1 MPSWVAVSLGFDPF
15 RVAVL
20 TMILIDTSVWIEHLS
35 KGSRI
40 IEDLLKTSKALIHPF
55 VIGEIACGNL
65 ADRAEILSL
74 LNDLPTL
81 PVAAESSVLYFIEQN
96 QLMGLGIGYIDAHL
110 LTATALE
117 PPTRLLT
124 LDKRLKA
131 AAEALNLSY

>member
-1 MPSWVAVSLGFDPF
+1 MVVNPGFDPF
-15 RVAVL
+15 RAAVL
-20 TMILIDTSVWIEHLS
+20 TMILIDTSIWIEYLS
-35 KGSRI
+35 RGGGI
-40 IEDLLKTSKALIHPF
+40 IEDLLKTNKALIHPF
-55 VIGEIACGNL
+55 IIGEIACGNL
-65 ADRAEILSL
+65 ADRAKILSM
-74 LNDLPTL
+74 LNDLPSL

-131 AAEALNLSY
+131 AADSLNLSY

>member
-1 MPSWVAVSLGFDPF
+1 
-15 RVAVL
+15 
-20 TMILIDTSVWIEHLS
+20 MILVDTSVWIEYLS
-35 KGSRI
+35 RGSAA
-40 IEDLLKTSKALIHPF
+40 IENLLETNKALIHPF

-74 LNDLPTL
+74 LNDLSAL
-81 PVAAESSVLYFIEQN
+81 PVATESSVLYFIEQN

-124 LDKRLKA
+124 QDKRLKL
-131 AAEALNLSY
+131 AAESLNLSY

>member
-1 MPSWVAVSLGFDPF
+1 
-15 RVAVL
+15 
-20 TMILIDTSVWIEHLS
+20 MILIDTSVWIEHLS

>member
-1 MPSWVAVSLGFDPF
+1 
-15 RVAVL
+15 
-20 TMILIDTSVWIEHLS
+20 MILIDTSVWIEHLS
-35 KGSRI
+35 EGGRV
-40 IEDLLKTSKALIHPF
+40 IEDMLKTNKVLIHPF

-65 ADRAEILSL
+65 ANRTEILSL
-74 LNDLPTL
+74 LNDLPAL

-96 QLMGLGIGYIDAHL
+96 ELMGIGIGYIDAHL

-131 AAEALNLSY
+131 AAESLNLSYQLKSAKE

>member
-1 MPSWVAVSLGFDPF
+1 MAVSPGFDPF

-35 KGSRI
+35 KGGRV
-40 IEDLLKTSKALIHPF
+40 IEDLLKTSKAFIHPF

-74 LNDLPTL
+74 LNDLPAL
-81 PVAAESSVLYFIEQN
+81 PVAAEASVLYFIEQN

-110 LTATALE
+110 LTATVLE

-131 AAEALNLSY
+131 TAEALNLSY

>member
-1 MPSWVAVSLGFDPF
+1 MPSWVAVSPGFDPF

-35 KGSRI
+35 KGGRA

-74 LNDLPTL
+74 LNDLPAL
-81 PVAAESSVLYFIEQN
+81 PVAAEASALYFIEQN

>member
-35 KGSRI
+35 KGGRI

>member
-1 MPSWVAVSLGFDPF
+1 MVANPGSDPF

-20 TMILIDTSVWIEHLS
+20 KMILVDTSVWIEYLS
-35 KGSRI
+35 KGSVAV
-40 IEDLLKTSKALIHPF
+40 ENLLGTNKAFIHLF

-65 ADRAEILSL
+65 ADRAEVFSL
-74 LNDLPTL
+74 PNLPDL

-96 QLMGLGIGYIDAHL
+96 QLMGLSIGYVDAHL

-131 AAEALNLSY
+131 TAESLNLSY

>member
-35 KGSRI
+35 KGGRV

-74 LNDLPTL
+74 LNDLSTL

>member
-1 MPSWVAVSLGFDPF
+1 
-15 RVAVL
+15 
-20 TMILIDTSVWIEHLS
+20 MILIDTSIWIEYLS
-35 KGSRI
+35 RGYGV
-40 IEDLLKTSKALIHPF
+40 IEDLLKTNKALIHPS

-65 ADRAEILSL
+65 ANRAEILSM
-74 LNDLPTL
+74 LNDLPSL

-96 QLMGLGIGYIDAHL
+96 QLTGLGIGYIDAHL

-131 AAEALNLSY
+131 AAESLNLSY